1 MALIEPASAV
11 IVRVPVPPGIERLRT
26 RWDRAASLGVPAH
39 VTVLFPFLAPG
50 DLVPAARRELA
61 AIAAA
66 TDPFEVSFTRVDRFP
81 TVVYLAPEP
90 DTPFARLTAEIAARY
105 PDHPPYGGAFEEVVP
120 HLTVAESATAP
131 LDQIALAAAEHLPIR
146 HRVTMLEVLVEG
158 VEGRWHGRWRLPLGS
173 VRR

>member
-1 MALIEPASAV
+1 M
-11 IVRVPVPPGIERLRT
+11 
-26 RWDRAASLGVPAH
+26 
-39 VTVLFPFLAPG
+39 
-50 DLVPAARRELA
+50 
-61 AIAAA
+61 
-66 TDPFEVSFTRVDRFP
+66 SFTRVGRFP

-131 LDQIALAAAEHLPIR
+131 LDQIALAAADHLPIR

-158 VEGRWHGRWRLPLGS
+158 VEGRWHGRWRLPSGRSDGDELAVLAPGHPQPVADLPDRRVGADRLDDRGHQVALATGDRLESVHRARPGLG
-173 VRR
+173 